1 MISESHNTPGNGGP
15 EHVVS
20 ESRAA
25 RLGVR
30 GRREGARGCVLGGG
44 VTPAYSASNVCENDI
59 HVLYIRF
66 FFELLSSNMIL
77 SSGTLVGN
85 GAYRQSLPDSSQ
97 GRA

>member
-30 GRREGARGCVLGGG
+30 REGARGCVLGGG
-44 VTPAYSASNVCENDI
+44 GGG
-59 HVLYIRF
+59 R
-66 FFELLSSNMIL
+66 
-77 SSGTLVGN
+77 G
-85 GAYRQSLPDSSQ
+85 DSSL
-97 GRA
+97 